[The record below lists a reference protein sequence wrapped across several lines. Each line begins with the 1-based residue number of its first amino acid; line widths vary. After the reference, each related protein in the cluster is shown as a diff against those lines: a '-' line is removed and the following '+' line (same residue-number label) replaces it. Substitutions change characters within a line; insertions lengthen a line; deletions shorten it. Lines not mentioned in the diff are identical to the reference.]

1 LTPITETEVLR
12 AFCARLAGE
21 RFVTVDTEFMR
32 DRTFWSK
39 LCLVQVAGA
48 EEAAA
53 IDPLAPGIDLAPL
66 LELMA
71 DPAVLKVFHAARQDL
86 EIFHLLMGK
95 VPAPLYDTQVAAMVC
110 GFGDEVAYETLV
122 TRVAKARLDK
132 SSRFTDWSRRPL
144 SEAQLSYAL
153 SDVTYLRTIYE
164 RLAARIEKAG
174 RSEWVLDELKG
185 LADPSLFE
193 PDPEEAWRRIKI
205 RTRDPRFL
213 AIVKALAAWREHAA
227 RARDVPRSR
236 VLRDDLL
243 MEIAAQKPT
252 SVDEL
257 RSHERIN
264 IDRESARQIVVAIA
278 AALELPAEALP
289 RLPEPVEVPRG
300 LGPLVELLRVLL
312 KLRAEEADVAQRLLA
327 SSADL
332 EAIALD
338 DKADVPPLKGWRR
351 GLFGEAA
358 LDLKHGRVA
367 LTVEDGKPVV
377 VELED

>member
-1 LTPITETEVLR
+1 MNLITETEALR

-66 LELMA
+66 LGLMA

-174 RSEWVLDELKG
+174 RGEWVRDELEG
-185 LADPSLFE
+185 LSDPALFE

-205 RTRDPRFL
+205 RSRDPRFL
-213 AIVKALAAWREHAA
+213 AIVKALAAWREHTA

-243 MEIAAQKPT
+243 MEIAAHKPT

-312 KLRAEEADVAQRLLA
+312 KLRAEESDVAQRLLA
-327 SSADL
+327 SSSDL

-338 DKADVPPLKGWRR
+338 DNADVPPLKGWRR

-367 LTVEDGKPVV
+367 LTVEDGKPAV